1 MREPERLYLDGMEDI
16 AAVLS
21 ERALGAG
28 YGKLCAIPQRV
39 NANDPVSPEVKLPA
53 ENELDIILRRDN
65 AEGDSRTNENKG
77 SKRGRGSFRWN
88 VSSFDP
94 PGFLKAGEALPCGLA
109 NMGRDFY
116 LDPELLAYWNRVL
129 RGLDLALESLGP
141 QVLIEAT
148 GNDPRT
154 DAIWLDSALEQVP
167 QSSLDDSNLRFPF
180 TDLLLLDHFP
190 LDHSIRHRQFYIAM
204 MLPAIYGGIHLAASS
219 FDFPSV
225 MESQLWLYSGLYI
238 AIGLPIWEAMAWLMV
253 IYGATGVTDTLL
265 SCLGCSNTR
274 VHKWFWTSMRSV
286 LGRVFL
292 LLYTLAR
299 LYIIVESFISLRHV
313 PIGVYLTPSW
323 LQMIPHL

>member
-1 MREPERLYLDGMEDI
+1 MEDI

-21 ERALGAG
+21 ERALGSG
-28 YGKLCAIPQRV
+28 YGKLCVIPNRV
-39 NANDPVSPEVKLPA
+39 NATEPVSPEVQLPA
-53 ENELDIILRRDN
+53 ENELDIILRRDE
-65 AEGDSRTNENKG
+65 AEDDSRTNENKG
-77 SKRGRGSFRWN
+77 SERDRGSFRWN

-109 NMGRDFY
+109 NMGHDFY
-116 LDPELLAYWNRVL
+116 LDPELLAHWNRVL
-129 RGLDLALESLGP
+129 RGLDLAL
-141 QVLIEAT
+141 AT

-167 QSSLDDSNLRFPF
+167 HPSPDDSNLRFPF
-180 TDLLLLDHFP
+180 RDLLLLDHFP
-190 LDHSIRHRQFYIAM
+190 LDSSIRNRQFYIAM
-204 MLPAIYGGIHLAASS
+204 ILPAVYGGIHLAASG

-225 MESQLWLYSGLYI
+225 IESRLWLYSGLYI
-238 AIGLPIWEAMAWLMV
+238 AMGLPIWEAMAWLMV
-253 IYGATGVTDTLL
+253 IYGSTGATDMLL
-265 SCLGCSNTR
+265 GCLGCSTTG

-299 LYIIVESFISLRHV
+299 VYIIVESFTSLRHV